1 MQLIVSS
8 TMPNRYIVSGDIAAL
23 LKNRRAKMLLYSN
36 LAYKEIEGHL
46 EIDSEESIERI
57 VHLIKL
63 SAKYVGAEVIYDEN
77 VSEEMQNFKDEE
89 YKFELFSQDA
99 DNIKKNHNISEKL
112 KDFTSVLEKNMPNRR
127 LYPLQLLSAYHLAF
141 SQNSCNFS
149 VPGAG
154 KTSIVYGAY
163 AYLKNQ
169 TLNPA
174 KTVEKILII
183 GPLSAF
189 SPWELEFKECFGIY
203 PDVKRINGNI
213 PTEDKKQYFY
223 GQTSEITLVSYASVA
238 SIKSA
243 IQYFLRNNKVMV
255 VLDEAHKIKNT
266 KGGVIAASI
275 LEIAPDCSA
284 RVVLTGTP
292 APNGFEDLYN
302 LFHFIWPKKD
312 VIRYSPSQLR
322 EMSRAYDD
330 SRIPK
335 MMKNIDPFFIR
346 IRKKD
351 LDIPP
356 ATEIPAIRIP
366 MKESQRR
373 LYDFIEKRFIEE
385 VNSPYAV

>member
-255 VLDEAHKIKNT
+255 VTTVH
-266 KGGVIAASI
+266 
-275 LEIAPDCSA
+275 
-284 RVVLTGTP
+284 
-292 APNGFEDLYN
+292 
-302 LFHFIWPKKD
+302 
-312 VIRYSPSQLR
+312 
-322 EMSRAYDD
+322 
-330 SRIPK
+330 
-335 MMKNIDPFFIR
+335 
-346 IRKKD
+346 
-351 LDIPP
+351 
-356 ATEIPAIRIP
+356 
-366 MKESQRR
+366 
-373 LYDFIEKRFIEE
+373 
-385 VNSPYAV
+385 